1 LGDRELLCIFFHES
15 TKDTREVSV
24 HVSGMMVFKR
34 VAYRGL
40 DFVRRYAFIAITLF
54 LFLGLSSHV
63 FGKEEATGIKTVAV
77 MPFTAFA
84 KSDRSIDLTR
94 LVTDFFVK
102 HNFRVISQDVLEGFL
117 AKKRIRRSDFLDRST
132 IREMNA
138 ELKADA
144 LITGSA
150 TLLAK
155 DKNPLVSI
163 NAQMIECVDASIV
176 WANSASCT
184 GEDFI
189 TFLGLGKITSL
200 KKLAGVVVDNLFES
214 LPKSIDPQVPPILPF
229 EVVQASFS
237 PKVLRGGK
245 RVNLSIEV
253 RNINGQ
259 IQDIRAFILDTKI
272 DLKTKDARWYTGA
285 FTAPTIEG
293 VYPLKLYVTNRWN
306 KLFTIDAV
314 ATLEVHNVAP
324 DIALFCQERLI
335 SPNNDGVNDYIQFF
349 PKILKAAALESWRF
363 EIKDKDGNL
372 VRSEDGFGMLPEG
385 FVWRG
390 RNNRNNKVK
399 DGTYFYRLI
408 TADKAGNVSVTPEET
423 LMVDTTAPE
432 VQLFLVSKDEEEI
445 TLNVQTEDMNKI
457 AGWELTIFDSQGNE
471 AEKLEGNGDI
481 PTSIKLAE
489 GLKGKLEDGRLEGK
503 NLPTYFL
510 YVSDVAGNRLEV
522 TKQPLKQVALEKTE
536 GGPEKREKI
545 WVDDF

>member
-1 LGDRELLCIFFHES
+1 MGDRELLCIFFHES

-24 HVSGMMVFKR
+24 NVSGMMVFKR

-63 FGKEEATGIKTVAV
+63 FGKGEGTGIKTVAV
-77 MPFTAFA
+77 MPFTTFA
-84 KSDRSIDLTR
+84 KSDRSIDLTC
-94 LVTDFFVK
+94 LLTDFFVK
-102 HNFRVISQDVLEGFL
+102 HNFRVISQDLLEDFL
-117 AKKRIRRSDFLDRST
+117 TKKRIRRSDFLDRST

-138 ELKADA
+138 ALKVDV

-155 DKNPLVSI
+155 AKNPLVSI

-176 WANSASCT
+176 WANSVSYT

-200 KKLAGVVVDNLFES
+200 KTLSEIVVNNLLKS
-214 LPKSIDPQVPPILPF
+214 LPKSIDPQVSPVLPF
-229 EVVQASFS
+229 EVVQASFF

-253 RNINGQ
+253 RNINGR
-259 IQDIRAFILDTKI
+259 IQDIRAFILGTKI
-272 DLKTKDARWYTGA
+272 DLKTEDGRWYTGA

-293 VYPLKLYVTNRWN
+293 IYPLKLYVTNRWN

-314 ATLEVHNVAP
+314 ATLEIHNDAP
-324 DIALFCQERLI
+324 EIALFCQERLI
-335 SPNNDGVNDYIQFF
+335 SPNNDGVNEYVRFF
-349 PKILKAAALESWRF
+349 PKVLKAAALESWRF
-363 EIKDKDGNL
+363 EIKDKDGNI

-390 RNNRNNKVK
+390 RNNRNKKVK

-432 VQLFLVSKDEEEI
+432 VQIFLVSKDEEEI

-481 PTSIKLAE
+481 PTRIKLAE

-536 GGPEKREKI
+536 GEAEKREKI